1 MAARHDQNPLAL
13 LKARELR
20 APKPKPNHGLTP
32 RIRKAVDFM
41 VFGHPERPGE
51 NLTGQQVAGLVGL
64 TWRTLREAL
73 AKPVVKRY
81 FNDCYNS
88 LREAEKPASVRV
100 AANVRDDKNLNGNA
114 AGRRTQLE
122 AAKLLL
128 HEPANTSVQVNQQ
141 FNTITGQPI
150 VPGYTIDL
158 RKDKARLGVRR
169 GAALVD
175 DGPVIDHNSTE
186 GVS

>member
-1 MAARHDQNPLAL
+1 MAAD
-13 LKARELR
+13 
-20 APKPKPNHGLTP
+20 
-32 RIRKAVDFM
+32 
-41 VFGHPERPGE
+41 
-51 NLTGQQVAGLVGL
+51 LVGL
-64 TWRTLREAL
+64 RPRAVREAL
-73 AKPVVKRY
+73 EKPTVKRY
-81 FNDCYNS
+81 FQQSFAS

-100 AANVRDDKNLNGNA
+100 AAGIRDDRNLNGNA

-128 HEPANTSVQVNQQ
+128 HEPVNHSVQVNQQ